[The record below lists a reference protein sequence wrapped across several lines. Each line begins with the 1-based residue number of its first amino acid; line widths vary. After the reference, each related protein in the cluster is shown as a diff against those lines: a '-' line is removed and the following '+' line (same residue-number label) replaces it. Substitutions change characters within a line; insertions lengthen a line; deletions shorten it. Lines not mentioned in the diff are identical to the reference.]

1 MPPELRNAEADN
13 GVVWFALPIGIGIAL
28 GLFGGPHWLR
38 LAGATAVCFAF
49 ANILFQSS
57 HFLHW
62 RAYGGS
68 SVAAYFGMRLLLDA
82 IKIGVPIAVVFA
94 VKGAPFKV
102 GARTPWEPKAKMAYV
117 ARCSDDMIT
126 QGMERSYA
134 SSICS
139 CLAGSLEAEFGVEEY
154 TQMMAAQPR
163 RNGTGVERRL
173 NEVLSA
179 CLIPKQESSQ

>member
-1 MPPELRNAEADN
+1 MPPEAGNTEAGD

-38 LAGATAVCFAF
+38 WAGATAFAF
-49 ANILFQSS
+49 ALANILFRSP
-57 HFLHW
+57 HFLYW

-68 SVAAYFGMRLLLDA
+68 SIVAYFGMRLLLEA
-82 IKIGVPIAVVFA
+82 AKIAAPIAIVFA

-102 GARTPWEPKAKMAYV
+102 GQRTQWEPSAKLAYV
-117 ARCSDDMIT
+117 ASCSDEMVG
-126 QGMERSYA
+126 QGMQRSDA
-134 SSICS
+134 SSTCS
-139 CLAGSLEAEFGVEEY
+139 CLAGSLEAEFGMEEY

-173 NEVLSA
+173 
-179 CLIPKQESSQ
+179 SQVMSGCVVPQ